1 VGAAFHVG
9 VMTRRAARK
18 KAMRRTSAIAA
29 AVTAALVCVAV
40 PGHAANGYP
49 RTLVAEATAASGPN
63 KITAMVTIKI
73 DRLVEPTRRQR
84 VLDGLKFNGYQGF
97 MNALRPL
104 PVIGSIATPNGNV
117 KVRYAWETTVENRN
131 RLIVVADKP
140 LFFLPADSPPPR
152 AGYELTFVELLFDES
167 GAASG
172 TMSGAAR
179 VKPAPDGIVLDD
191 FAAVPV
197 TLIVAAPG
205 K

>member
-1 VGAAFHVG
+1 
-9 VMTRRAARK
+9 
-18 KAMRRTSAIAA
+18 
-29 AVTAALVCVAV
+29 
-40 PGHAANGYP
+40 
-49 RTLVAEATAASGPN
+49 
-63 KITAMVTIKI
+63 
-73 DRLVEPTRRQR
+73 
-84 VLDGLKFNGYQGF
+84 

-117 KVRYAWETTVENRN
+117 KVRYAWETAVENKN

-140 LFFLPADSPPPR
+140 LFFLPAESPPPR

-167 GAASG
+167 GAATG

-197 TLIVAAPG
+197 TLKVAAPG

>member
-1 VGAAFHVG
+1 
-9 VMTRRAARK
+9 MTRRAARK
-18 KAMRRTSAIAA
+18 KAMRRTSAIAT
-29 AVTAALVCVAV
+29 AVTAAFVCVAA

-197 TLIVAAPG
+197 TLKVAAPG